1 MQIFDFSPT
10 LEDEDRKR
18 RRKKERSSLFFR
30 KKKDKSG
37 ASKATSGG
45 PPTAGGVASG
55 QIPLT
60 LSDVGAPILI
70 DRTGSTGSS
79 GDRGAHQDFRHGGS
93 IKSVSSVTSSAVTG
107 PTQGGTRTFQ
117 GHSYSMSS
125 LRKGPVISGP
135 NSASSNFYLATRGEM
150 R

>member
-1 MQIFDFSPT
+1 M
-10 LEDEDRKR
+10 
-18 RRKKERSSLFFR
+18 FFR

-45 PPTAGGVASG
+45 PPTGGVASG

-107 PTQGGTRTFQ
+107 PAGPGQGGTRTFQ